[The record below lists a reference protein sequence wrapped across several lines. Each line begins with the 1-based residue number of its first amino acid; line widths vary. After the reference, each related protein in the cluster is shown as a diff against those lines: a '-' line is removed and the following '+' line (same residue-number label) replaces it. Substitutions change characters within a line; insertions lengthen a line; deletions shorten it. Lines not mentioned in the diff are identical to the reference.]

1 MAGETLSY
9 TELKNWYTIFNNV
22 ISNYGGSLSTKTVPS
37 SGSQAIP
44 SNVNNLFTAIN
55 EMANETYLGT
65 QPSLYSTDYT
75 VVASG
80 NKINRSSITPVSS
93 TASKITSI
101 KCRNKIS
108 YSCGTNSSGTQSCGT
123 NSNGTNSDGTWGNVS
138 KSDGTHNNGTL
149 TQGTC
154 VQGSKN
160 INSYNSGSNPN
171 GTKSYGYNSYLDR
184 SNGTNSNGTNS
195 CGTNSN
201 VNKTNGSIIDILNAN
216 TSY

>member
-9 TELKNWYTIFNNV
+9 TELKNWYTTFNNV

-80 NKINRSSITPVSS
+80 NKINRSSTTPVSS

-108 YSCGTNSSGTQSCGT
+108 YSCGTHNSGTKSCGNNSSGTHSNGVNTDNYNWNGSNSNGYMQNGT
-123 NSNGTNSDGTWGNVS
+123 IAGSTKQNVLNSNGTKNNVANSD
-138 KSDGTHNNGTL
+138 TL
-149 TQGTC
+149 D
-154 VQGSKN
+154 S
-160 INSYNSGSNPN
+160 S
-171 GTKSYGYNSYLDR
+171 GTKSCGSH
-184 SNGTNSNGTNS
+184 S